1 MYSSPDIAQ
10 PTAAG
15 GATVAAQF
23 REQLSRLPSWNT
35 IKAKMGPVTN
45 VNDAHEQ
52 SLNALDRIALV
63 ITSAVGSMYCAM
75 VFAVLALVA
84 LPSALEGGPLTIVQW
99 VSQTFLQLVLLS
111 VIMVGQ
117 NLQGRHS
124 ELRAENDYEVNM
136 KAEMEVETI
145 LTHLENQNN
154 LMLEILRR
162 IEELEKREIQI
173 IGKN

>member
-1 MYSSPDIAQ
+1 MYSSPDNEQ
-10 PTAAG
+10 QRVAG
-15 GATVAAQF
+15 GAIVAAEF
-23 REQLSRLPSWNT
+23 REQLSRLPSWST
-35 IKAKMGPVTN
+35 ITAKMRPVNN
-45 VNDAHEQ
+45 VNDMHEQ
-52 SLNALDRIALV
+52 SLSALDRIALA

-75 VFAVLALVA
+75 AFAVLALVA
-84 LPSALEGGPLTIVQW
+84 LPSALSGGPLTIIQW

-124 ELRAENDYEVNM
+124 ELRAENDYQVNQ

-162 IEELEKREIQI
+162 IEDLEKREIQVL
-173 IGKN
+173 GKN

>member
-1 MYSSPDIAQ
+1 
-10 PTAAG
+10 
-15 GATVAAQF
+15 
-23 REQLSRLPSWNT
+23 
-35 IKAKMGPVTN
+35 
-45 VNDAHEQ
+45 
-52 SLNALDRIALV
+52 
-63 ITSAVGSMYCAM
+63 MYCAF
-75 VFAVLALVA
+75 VFAILALVA
-84 LPSALEGGPLTIVQW
+84 LPSALEGGPLTIIQW
-99 VSQTFLQLVLLS
+99 ISQTFLQLVLLS

-162 IEELEKREIQI
+162 IEALEKREIQI
-173 IGKN
+173 IEKN